1 MKKQKRMT
9 NNNSK
14 PITLMKKIL
23 ILFVSL
29 MVCTL
34 TKAQVWHSA
43 NTGGLLWG
51 QGWTNE
57 IGSSY
62 QRFPDR
68 AQSKVTGSVWSL
80 SKNTAGINVRF
91 RTDATTIYVKYT
103 LTGSA
108 LGYHNMPVTLQ
119 SGVDL
124 YWKTSEAA
132 WQWVSPRK
140 GFSFS
145 GTSAS
150 YTYSDLTPP
159 TDEEPEYMLFFPMYN
174 GVSQMQVGVPEG
186 AAFEWVSVPADSKP
200 IVAYGTSICQGCSAS
215 RPGMAWTNILTR
227 ELDQNV
233 INLGFS
239 GSAFMESGLFDM
251 LAELTDASLFIIDPI
266 PNIKTSPGSIVNST
280 LNGVKKLRAVSNAP
294 ILLVESFGNSD
305 KVMSPSEDQLDS
317 RGNTKLKEAY
327 EEIKYQGIRNV
338 FYLTEEEI
346 GATEDAMIEGT
357 HPNDI
362 GMREYADAYLEKI
375 KYIAENPDTLS
386 DDNGLPIDTLVRE
399 TRHELKS
406 WHFGGNPG
414 ETPESLKVKIDQ
426 LLEAAQEAVDSRS
439 CDAQCEGLMAEIRAT
454 MQEIRTTRNPM
465 EEGYYY
471 IVSAFDG
478 FYDTKGYEMAMYT
491 KGSAL
496 NWAKLDSL
504 STSYIYKI
512 TQQSDGNWAI
522 QNCATSTYIN
532 TAGNGQSLTMSTQ
545 QLTNQVITPETDWS
559 ARFRICNTA
568 NSLPYI
574 PNSNYFGSAD
584 GADVFNMSTSSYS
597 ATDPSSQAYGWYTW
611 YIRAV
616 TDPDVLDNALHSLK
630 TEETMELQV
639 AIGEAQETLDRA
651 MDLKADD
658 SQKLITEANDNDAS
672 HCQFS
677 SNAKMPE
684 NTRVWGYYRN
694 LIDGDLSTFFITIHD
709 RTYGEPTESH
719 YLQVDLK
726 DKPVDAFIFRYGR
739 SSSWPTFSWKD
750 VTVLASND
758 GEQWT
763 EITQLSGLP
772 SSSTYDSP
780 IISLGQSYRHIRF
793 SVTATEGNL
802 KIGAGPAF
810 AIGEFQMYPVVS
822 ADDAPYKTNAAVKT
836 AADILKAAMEQAAAT
851 VEANTATAEDVD
863 NLRRLAKDVVNAI
876 NGETSQSIALDSL
889 ITKAEEAYLQA
900 YGEDAIADE
909 SKKLVTEADD
919 NDPEHCQFFCNC
931 PYPNNKY
938 ANLIDG
944 NLNSYFFSLHN
955 RNHGTP
961 PEGYHYLQVDLKD
974 NAADAFVF
982 RFGRNPSWPTFPW
995 KTVDIY
1001 VSNDSSEWTYIERIT
1016 NLPTGTDVTY
1026 YDSKAVI
1033 LWQKYRYIRFEV
1045 VETASNSPIVGG
1057 GPAFCIGEFQ
1067 VYKAKSA
1074 DSSLYSTNEDVKAA
1088 ADNLYAALP
1097 QARLKKQ
1104 DKTATDEDVTQ
1115 LRSLLDNLN
1124 DLLTNP

>member
-1 MKKQKRMT
+1 MIIKKFKSFSNMR
-9 NNNSK
+9 K
-14 PITLMKKIL
+14 LIIL
-23 ILFVSL
+23 LALIVNCQLSIVNGQIWHDANQGGILF
-29 MVCTL
+29 
-34 TKAQVWHSA
+34 
-43 NTGGLLWG
+43 G
-51 QGWTNE
+51 QGWTSE
-57 IGSSY
+57 IGSTY
-62 QRFPDR
+62 QRFPAS
-68 AQSKVTGSVWSL
+68 AQSKVPSGVWNL
-80 SKNTAGINVRF
+80 SKNTAGLNVRF
-91 RTDATTIYVKYT
+91 TTNAKTIYVKYT

-108 LGYHNMPVTLQ
+108 LSYHNMPVTLQ

-124 YWKTSEAA
+124 YWRQQGGQ
-132 WQWVSPRK
+132 WHWVSQQK
-140 GFSFS
+140 KFSFN
-145 GTSAS
+145 GQNAT
-150 YTYSDLTPP
+150 YTYSDLTPASS
-159 TDEEPEYMLFFPMYN
+159 DDDSDPEYMLYFPMYN
-174 GVSQMQVGVPEG
+174 GVSAMSVGVDQG
-186 AAFEWVSVPADSKP
+186 CTFEYVSVPADDKP

-215 RPGMAWTNILTR
+215 RPGMAWTSIIGR
-227 ELDQNV
+227 ELESNV

-239 GSAFMESGLFDM
+239 GSAFMESGVFDM
-251 LAELTDASLFIIDPI
+251 LAELKQAKLFIIDAI
-266 PNIKTSPGSIVNST
+266 PNIKSSPGSIVNST
-280 LNGVKKLRAVSNAP
+280 LSGVKKLRAVSDAP

-305 KVMSPSEDQLDS
+305 KVMSPSEDNIDS
-317 RGNTKLKEAY
+317 KGNAKLKEAY
-327 EEIKYQGIRNV
+327 EEIKYEGIRNV

-362 GMREYADAYLEKI
+362 GMREYADAYIEKI
-375 KYIAENPDTLS
+375 NYIIANPDTA
-386 DDNGLPIDTLVRE
+386 NGGEGLPIDTLVRE
-399 TRHELKS
+399 TRHELKK
-406 WHFGGNPG
+406 WHFGSNPG
-414 ETPESLKVKIDQ
+414 ETPETLKVKIDQ
-426 LLEAAQEAVDSRS
+426 LLTAAQEAIDSHS
-439 CDAQCEGLMAEIRAT
+439 CDAQCEGLMADIRST
-454 MQEIRTTRNPM
+454 MEEIRTTRNPM

-491 KGSAL
+491 KGTAL

-672 HCQFS
+672 QCQFS

-889 ITKAEEAYLQA
+889 ITKAEDAYLQA

-961 PEGYHYLQVDLKD
+961 PKGYHFLQVDLKD
-974 NAADAFVF
+974 NAADAIVF
-982 RFGRNPSWPTFPW
+982 RYGRNPSWPTFPW
-995 KTVDIY
+995 KTVDVY
-1001 VSNDSSEWTYIERIT
+1001 ASNDSVNWNYIERLT

-1026 YDSKAVI
+1026 YDSKAI
-1033 LWQKYRYIRFEV
+1033 IMWQTYRYVRFEV
-1045 VETASNSPIVGG
+1045 AETASNSPIIGG

-1067 VYKAKSA
+1067 VYRAKPSDTA
-1074 DSSLYSTNEDVKAA
+1074 PYTTVTGVAQA
-1088 ADNLYAALP
+1088 ADALYAALP
-1097 QARLKKQ
+1097 QARAKRQ
-1104 DKTATDEDVTQ
+1104 DKTATADDVSQ
-1115 LRSLLDNLN
+1115 IRLLLDNLN
-1124 DLLTNP
+1124 NLLKN